1 MGLVRIVW
9 GDAMGPTATAS
20 YDAALAA
27 ANVHEYNL
35 VTVSSVLPADAAVE
49 VIGDAPHL
57 GPAGER
63 LTVVQG
69 RATAAP
75 GANES
80 AAAALGWSRSAE
92 GAGIFYEAS
101 GTDPTDV
108 KQRVTDGLEHGR
120 MLRTDRTWTAENGL
134 QLVTAEA
141 DSEQYVTAVV
151 LAVYGES
158 EPLC

>member
-35 VTVSSVLPADAAVE
+35 VTVSSVLPADTTVE
-49 VIGDAPHL
+49 VIGEAPHL
-57 GPAGER
+57 GPVGEQ

-69 RATAAP
+69 RATTTP
-75 GANES
+75 GTSES

-92 GAGIFYEAS
+92 GPGIFYEAS

-108 KQRVTDGLEHGR
+108 QQRVTDGLEHGQT
-120 MLRTDRTWTAENGL
+120 LRADRTWTAENGL
-134 QLVTAEA
+134 RLVTAEA
-141 DSEQYVTAVV
+141 DSDQYVTAVV
-151 LAVYGES
+151 LAIYGES
-158 EPLC
+158 KPLC